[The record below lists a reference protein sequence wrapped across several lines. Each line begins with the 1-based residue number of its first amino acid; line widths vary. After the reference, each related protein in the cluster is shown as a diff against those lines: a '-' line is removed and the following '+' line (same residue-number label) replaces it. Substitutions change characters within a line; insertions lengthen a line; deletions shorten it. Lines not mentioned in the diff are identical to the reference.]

1 MECGGSF
8 VEGGG
13 SFFDMDA
20 DGFHCRGFRIKI
32 PLRID
37 IFGLLIHIFQLRI
50 GIFFFQF
57 GYPSLHPAAF
67 PLQML
72 QPLEKFVQIQL
83 RQVAVFLIVVEI
95 KHRISIYNFTIY
107 NVLFIYNFT
116 IYNLRFIYNVSAFY
130 DFLTVPSPFGEG

>member
-1 MECGGSF
+1 
-8 VEGGG
+8 
-13 SFFDMDA
+13 MDA

-37 IFGLLIHIFQLRI
+37 IFCLQIHIFQLRI

-83 RQVAVFLIVVEI
+83 RQVVVFLIVVEI
-95 KHRISIYNFTIY
+95 KHRNSIYNFTIY
-107 NVLFIYNFT
+107 NVRFIYNFT
-116 IYNLRFIYNVSAFY
+116 IYDLFTM
-130 DFLTVPSPFGEG
+130 FLHFTIFSPFPLHLERVRERPTDFQSNYREYCR